1 MNIPI
6 KKNKFLY
13 SIQNRPFLI
22 YSLSFIC
29 LSALVFSAFWLFD
42 KSLVL
47 DFSDPKR
54 QHYPALVYFG
64 QWGRRIIKNIF
75 SGNFS
80 IPLWDFSIG
89 YGADIITTFNYY
101 CLGDPLNLFAI
112 LTPTVYTGYLYTFLI
127 LLRMYISGIGFYL
140 LCKHFKVD
148 NKIALFTAL
157 LYAFNFFNL
166 RAGTMHIFFLN
177 APMYLPFLILGIEKI
192 FCKAKPFVFIISVF
206 LFTISNFYFAY
217 VLILIAVVYVII
229 RFFCADGKK
238 TFSSFFITVSK
249 FFSFGLIG
257 ILLSAFILV
266 PLILVYFNNT
276 RSSAGVN
283 LPLFYDFNYYEQFFA
298 DLLGNGINHWRVNGI
313 HPLGLLSVFYIY
325 TKKKQFKTQKV
336 LFSTFTLFLLFPVFG
351 YVFNAFIYPSN
362 RFCFAYHFLL
372 LFITALNLK
381 SIINSKI
388 EEKTRLFIIY
398 GIYLFISVIL
408 FKISQTSTYIQLIL
422 LSLIL
427 FVLTLGDKI
436 FTKNVFI
443 RTEKTIIALGIVST
457 IITSHFYF
465 SPTQSNR
472 LYDYFDNNKINES
485 YNNTLTGAFKNTL
498 RKNKDFYRLQTENQD
513 CYNMS
518 VMTHTNGT
526 NYYFS
531 YCADNIPVFLTEI
544 EALNYAPYVYYGVD
558 NSAFLSALASVNY
571 YSAPKNAIPPYNY
584 KPIKAKKNYKL
595 YYNDKSLPLGYT
607 YDYYMTVDEYNKL
620 SSVEK
625 REGIIQNVLLEDKI
639 DSFNSNNYSITSQTV
654 PFEIKYPKSI
664 SVTDTGFYVKSAN
677 SKITLDFAGKENCE
691 TYVRIKN
698 FNGQHL
704 NSFELKKALPKEYN
718 NRIPQTALDKAMAN
732 YKQLRSSSIKNF
744 YIDFRSKIRSKEII
758 LCNPEYKFYNGIHD
772 FTVNMGYS
780 EKAQNSITINFPTT
794 GFFSWDSIE
803 IYCQSMDNYESY
815 IDNLTQNTLENI
827 KIYDNSV
834 EGTIELDTKKIL
846 CLSIPYSD
854 GWTAYV
860 DGKETEI
867 LTANTWSMALIL
879 KEGKHDIVLKYTT
892 PGLKIGIAIS
902 FVGLCALISLFLI
915 YKKQVTFNITKY
927 FTSVKKKT

>member
-1 MNIPI
+1 MNILRQ
-6 KKNKFLY
+6 KNELKPY
-13 SIQNRPFLI
+13 SVKNHPFLI
-22 YSLSFIC
+22 YTLAFIC
-29 LSALVFSAFWLFD
+29 LSALVFSVFWLFD
-42 KSLVL
+42 KSLL
-47 DFSDPKR
+47 LGLGDAKR
-54 QHYPALVYFG
+54 QHYPSLVYFG
-64 QWGRRIIKNIF
+64 QWGRQIIKNIF

-80 IPLWDFSIG
+80 VPLWDFSIG
-89 YGADIITTFNYY
+89 YGADVITTFNYY
-101 CLGDPLNLFAI
+101 SLGDPLNLLSI
-112 LTPTVYTGYLYTFLI
+112 LTPTAYAGYLYTFLI
-127 LLRMYISGIGFYL
+127 LLRMYLSGIGFYL

-148 NKIALFTAL
+148 NTIGLFTAL

-192 FCKAKPFVFIISVF
+192 FCKEKPFVFIISVF

-217 VLILIAVVYVII
+217 VLILITVVYVVI
-229 RFFCADGKK
+229 RFFCTEGKK
-238 TFSSFFITVSK
+238 TFSSFFITVGK

-266 PLILVYFNNT
+266 PLILIYFGNT

-283 LPLFYDFNYYEQFFA
+283 IPLLYDFNYYEQFFA
-298 DLLGNGINHWRVNGI
+298 DFLGNGSSHWRVDGF
-313 HPLGLLSVFYIY
+313 HPLGLLSVFYIF

-336 LFSTFTLFLLFPVFG
+336 LFITFTIFLLFPVFG

-362 RFCFAYHFLL
+362 RFGFSYHCILL
-372 LFITALNLK
+372 LITALNLK
-381 SIINSKI
+381 NIINSKI
-388 EEKTRLFIIY
+388 EEKIRLIIIY

-408 FKISQTSTYIQLIL
+408 FKISYTSTYIQLIL
-422 LSLIL
+422 LFVIL

-436 FTKNVFI
+436 FTKNAFI
-443 RTEKTIIALGIVST
+443 KTEKVIIALGIVSI

-465 SPTQSNR
+465 SPTQSTR
-472 LYDYFDNNKINES
+472 FYDYIDNNKINKS
-485 YNNTLTGAFKNTL
+485 YNSTMTATFKNTL
-498 RKNKDFYRLQTENQD
+498 NKNKSFYRLQTEQQD
-513 CYNMS
+513 LYNMS
-518 VMTHTNGT
+518 VMTRTNGT

-531 YCADNIPVFLTEI
+531 YCADNMPQFLTEM
-544 EALNYAPYVYYGVD
+544 EAVYFAPYVYYGVD

-571 YSAPKNAIPPYNY
+571 YSAPKNAIAPYNY
-584 KPIKAKKNYKL
+584 NSIKAKKKYKL

-607 YDYYMTVDEYNKL
+607 YNSYMTVDEYNKL

-625 REGIIQNVLLEDKI
+625 REGIIQNVLLKDKI
-639 DSFNSNNYSITSQTV
+639 DSFNSNNYKISSQTV

-664 SVTDTGFYVKSAN
+664 SVTDSGFYVKSAN
-677 SKITLDFAGKENCE
+677 SKITLNFVGKENCE

-704 NSFELKKALPKEYN
+704 NSFELRKALPKEYKN
-718 NRIPQTALDKAMAN
+718 KKPKTALDNIMAN
-732 YKQLRSSSIKNF
+732 YKQLRSSSVENF
-744 YIDFRSKIRSKEII
+744 RIDFRSSIRSKEIN
-758 LCNPEYKFYNGIHD
+758 LCNPNYKFYNGIHN

-780 EKAQNSITINFPTT
+780 EKPQNSITINFPTT

-815 IDNLTQNTLENI
+815 IDNLTQNTLENV

-846 CLSIPYSD
+846 CLSIPYSS

-867 LTANTWSMALIL
+867 LTANTWCMALIL
-879 KEGKHDIVLKYTT
+879 ESGEHTIELRYFT
-892 PGLKIGIAIS
+892 PGLKIGFILSAS
-902 FVGLCALISLFLI
+902 GVLALAALFFT
-915 YKKQVTFNITKY
+915 YKIQLKRKRNVINE
-927 FTSVKKKT
+927 